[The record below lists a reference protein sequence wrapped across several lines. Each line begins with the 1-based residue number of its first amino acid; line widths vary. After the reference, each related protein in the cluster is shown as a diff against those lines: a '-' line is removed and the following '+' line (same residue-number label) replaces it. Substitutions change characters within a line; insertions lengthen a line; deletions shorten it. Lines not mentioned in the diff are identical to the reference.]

1 MCALHGNDGLAND
14 MNRPQ
19 SSHQD
24 QRRRINSNQENER
37 ADFAKGISQQT
48 MTLIGKTITDPPAR
62 SLDVE
67 SRMPAAQMIRLQM
80 EQTGTRRDKKKDPG
94 DSPGHPQTRVKQLR
108 GAKAEKNNR

>member
-24 QRRRINSNQENER
+24 QRRRINPDQENER
-37 ADFAKGISQQT
+37 ANFAERVTQQT
-48 MTLIGKTITDPPAR
+48 GKTITDPAAR

-67 SRMPAAQMIRLQM
+67 GRMPAAQMIRLQM
-80 EQTGTRRDKKKDPG
+80 EQTGTRSDKKNDPR
-94 DSPGHPQTRVKQLR
+94 DSPGHPQTRVKQFR
-108 GAKAEKNNR
+108 RAEAEKNRR

>member
-1 MCALHGNDGLAND
+1 MRAPHSSDRLGND

-24 QRRRINSNQENER
+24 HRRRINPDQENER
-37 ADFAKGISQQT
+37 TELAKRVTQQT
-48 MTLIGKTITDPPAR
+48 GKTIADPAAR

-80 EQTGTRRDKKKDPG
+80 EQTGARSDKKNHPR
-94 DSPGHPQTRVKQLR
+94 DSPGHPQTRVKQFR
-108 GAKAEKNNR
+108 RAEAEKNRR